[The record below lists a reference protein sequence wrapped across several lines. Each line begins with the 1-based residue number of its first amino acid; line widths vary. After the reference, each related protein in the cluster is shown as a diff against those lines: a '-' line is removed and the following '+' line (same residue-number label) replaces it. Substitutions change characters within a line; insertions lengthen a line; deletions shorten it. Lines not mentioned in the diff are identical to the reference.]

1 MTIVNP
7 DILDWVKS
15 VTDTDWTAANTN
27 TRTPTVQNIF
37 ITKRL
42 DLRMEG
48 DKDFILLYEISNEV
62 TDNATGAASK
72 EVTRVIRCDIR
83 TLFSRKH
90 VANMLDE
97 LERIWNNRQTD
108 PFNGVANSDFHD
120 ISDVG
125 TVTDLSDKLTTLF
138 RVTLDLTF
146 KQLNIAV

>member
-1 MTIVNP
+1 MTLPNP
-7 DILDWVKS
+7 DILDWVKEAI
-15 VTDTDWTAANTN
+15 DTDWVATNTN
-27 TRTPTVQNIF
+27 NRTPTVQNIF

-72 EVTRVIRCDIR
+72 EVIRVIRCDIR
-83 TLFSRKH
+83 TLFARKH
-90 VANMLDE
+90 MANMLDE
-97 LERIWNNRQTD
+97 VERIWNNRPTD
-108 PFNGVANSDFHD
+108 PFNDVAGSVFHD

-125 TVTDLSDKLTTLF
+125 TITDLSDKLTSLF